1 MALCVGKHSYLSTL
15 GGLFS
20 PQVDISGC
28 FPTQKAVIVYC
39 LCIILMIHNLQCIT
53 YHSQFESHYVELV
66 LTNIMIR
73 VISSNLAM
81 NGLYSHFELSKKT
94 T

>member
-1 MALCVGKHSYLSTL
+1 VGEHWAVRRGTI
-15 GGLFS
+15 GLFPGS
-20 PQVDISGC
+20 
-28 FPTQKAVIVYC
+28 ANIVYC

-53 YHSQFESHYVELV
+53 YNSQFESRYVELV

-81 NGLYSHFELSKKT
+81 N
-94 T
+94 